1 MVELKSPHDQRALL
15 QEEGDGRGGGQ
26 GRLHLAHKV
35 NKIQEELSFFG
46 EWKPKAEDS
55 RERDLGKD
63 GGKQAGVRGCHGLRG
78 GTWALSPSAM

>member
-35 NKIQEELSFFG
+35 NKIQEDLSFFE

-55 RERDLGKD
+55 RERPGEKMVASRQESEDAKVS
-63 GGKQAGVRGCHGLRG
+63 GVGPGL
-78 GTWALSPSAM
+78 